1 MIKQAELQ
9 QSYNL
14 GRQAAL
20 IKLANP
26 NSAQSGLLPT
36 VGIAAGLAS
45 IAAGRE
51 FNPNTAEGL
60 RRAQADLSYVA
71 KQRMG
76 SHKYIQDG
84 AAKYKGLQSQAS
96 RIQAGGGQI
105 NLPVYRSR
113 LGNLAKSMRT
123 NKDMHR
129 HYTKSLTGLSG
140 NVAKARSLHSGKGVL
155 NVLRRN
161 SGLLKGTAIGLPLI
175 AGGLY
180 YMYNRNKK

>member
-1 MIKQAELQ
+1 MIKTAQDAYL
-9 QSYNL
+9 L

-20 IKLANP
+20 VKLSNP
-26 NSAQSGLLPT
+26 HAAQDNFLPAVGTASGLAAIG
-36 VGIAAGLAS
+36 VGRA
-45 IAAGRE
+45 

-60 RRAQADLSYVA
+60 RRAQKDLSYIA

-84 AAKYKGLQSQAS
+84 AAKYKGLQSQVNK
-96 RIQAGGGQI
+96 IQARGGQI

-113 LGNLAKSMRT
+113 LGSLAKDMRFER
-123 NKDMHR
+123 DMHR
-129 HYTKSLTGLSG
+129 HYTKILPGLSG
-140 NVAKARSLHSGKGVL
+140 DVAKARSLHSGNGVL

-161 SGLLKGTAIGLPLI
+161 SGLLKGMAIGVPLI

-180 YMYNRNKK
+180 YAYNRNKK